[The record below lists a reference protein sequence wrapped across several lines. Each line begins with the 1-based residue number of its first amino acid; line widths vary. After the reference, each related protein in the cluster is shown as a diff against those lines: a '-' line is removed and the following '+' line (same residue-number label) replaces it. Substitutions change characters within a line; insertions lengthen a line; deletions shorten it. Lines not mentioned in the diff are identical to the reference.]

1 VTIEKEL
8 TAMRNKMSKKIWIP
22 DTDDAELIKLY
33 ISFEETFCKFRT
45 IKTRIARE
53 EIDLKNAERDLV
65 NLSNVINNLKSNK
78 STIVSIR
85 EFKTIVSSKKFFI
98 KFIDEKR
105 KSINCDILLLEQVQ
119 KKINEIQKKI
129 DARKNFTNVIRFRK
143 R

>member
-1 VTIEKEL
+1 MTIEKEL